1 MATVKNLPVT
11 LEDQKNINRY
21 SLLIYKTNK
30 LNRQLDDANLTASNQ
45 AEALEELDTLELEHD
60 DLSTLFIPVKLGN
73 ALFHLPFE
81 LAKEE
86 ASKAK
91 MLASATAER
100 LEVERTKNTAEMAD
114 LKKRL
119 ESKFGDSIR
128 LE

>member
-11 LEDQKNINRY
+11 LQDQGNINQY
-21 SLLIYKTNK
+21 SYLIYKTNR
-30 LNRQLDDANLTASNQ
+30 LTRQLEEFKSTAANQ

-60 DLSTLFIPVKLGN
+60 DLDNLRVAVKCGN
-73 ALFHLPFE
+73 ALFHLP
-81 LAKEE
+81 LDMA
-86 ASKAK
+86 
-91 MLASATAER
+91 R
-100 LEVERTKNTAEMAD
+100 GEVESAKSAASLQVDALSAVQTKNKGEMAD